1 MIEIFATDHDAVVN
15 AAVGQGKTTY
25 RYALEHLNPLID
37 RLGIQRKVQDPKF
50 YDRLKRDI
58 LNKCVMPPITIAFIE
73 SEDINFNNF
82 DNAEL
87 GKYAND
93 NIPQGFI
100 LDGIQRLN
108 TLQRAAHENKDSF
121 PYDKSLYLSVLIC
134 SSTDNLLYRMITLN
148 NGQRPMTTRHQV
160 EILTSNLF
168 DFSDVDIQIAT
179 EKSNGRRRGSFKQG
193 DFVLAYL
200 AFLSNSTTIDN
211 QKLIEEKLDELLAFK
226 ILETD
231 ITEPDIEFSE
241 VLTLIERF
249 SENEESKKWFKN
261 VNSLIGFC
269 STIRKSYVAVNQYS
283 NEQFAEIIEKF
294 EKAFSSFSISKIRLG
309 QARRNAVSY
318 LISNFEQL
326 QNFNNLE
333 LMEKIATVV

>member
-1 MIEIFATDHDAVVN
+1 MIQIFATDHDAVVN

-25 RYALEHLNPLID
+25 RYALEHLYPLID
-37 RLGIQRKVQDPKF
+37 RLGMQRKVQNPKF

-58 LNKCVMPPITIAFIE
+58 LHECVIPPITIAFIE
-73 SEDINFNNF
+73 LEEIDFKNF
-82 DNAEL
+82 DNSKL
-87 GKYAND
+87 QKYASD
-93 NIPQGFI
+93 NISQGFI

-108 TLQRAAHENKDSF
+108 TLNRAANEEKDDF
-121 PYDKSLYLSVLIC
+121 PYDKSLYFSILIC
-134 SSTDNLLYRMITLN
+134 KSIDNLLYRMITLN

-168 DFSDVDIQIAT
+168 DFSDTDIQIAT
-179 EKSNGRRRGSFKQG
+179 EKSNGRRRGYFKQS

-226 ILETD
+226 ILESD

-241 VLTLIERF
+241 VLTLIEKF
-249 SENEESKKWFKN
+249 LGNEELKKWFKN
-261 VNSLIGFC
+261 INNLIGF
-269 STIRKSYVAVNQYS
+269 SSAIRKSYTDVGQCS
-283 NEQFAEIIEKF
+283 NAQFLEIIEEF

-309 QARRNAVSY
+309 QARRNAVNH

-326 QNFNNLE
+326 QGFNNLE
-333 LMEKIATVV
+333 MMEKIATVV

>member
-1 MIEIFATDHDAVVN
+1 MIEIFATDHDAVVD
-15 AAVGQGKTTY
+15 AAVGQGRTTY
-25 RYALEHLNPLID
+25 RYALEHLYPLID
-37 RLGIQRKVQDPKF
+37 RLGIQRKVQDSKF

-58 LNKCVMPPITIAFIE
+58 LNECVMPPITIAFIE
-73 SEDINFNNF
+73 SEDINFNDI
-82 DNAEL
+82 DNAKFQE
-87 GKYAND
+87 YTNN
-93 NIPQGFI
+93 NIAQGFI

-108 TLQRAAHENKDSF
+108 TLKRASDEDQDDF
-121 PYDKSLYLSVLIC
+121 PYDKSLYFSVLIC
-134 SSTDNLLYRMITLN
+134 KSIDNLLYRMITLN

-168 DFSDVDIQIAT
+168 DFSDTDIQIAT
-179 EKSNGRRRGSFKQG
+179 EKSNGRRRGSFKQA

-249 SENEESKKWFKN
+249 LDDGELRKWFKN
-261 VNSLIGFC
+261 VNNLIGFC
-269 STIRKSYVAVNQYS
+269 SAIRKSYADVNQCS
-283 NEQFAEIIEKF
+283 NEQFSEIIEEF

-309 QARRNAVSY
+309 QARRNAVNY
-318 LISNFEQL
+318 FMSNFERL
-326 QNFNNLE
+326 QGFNNLE
-333 LMEKIATVV
+333 MMEKIATVV